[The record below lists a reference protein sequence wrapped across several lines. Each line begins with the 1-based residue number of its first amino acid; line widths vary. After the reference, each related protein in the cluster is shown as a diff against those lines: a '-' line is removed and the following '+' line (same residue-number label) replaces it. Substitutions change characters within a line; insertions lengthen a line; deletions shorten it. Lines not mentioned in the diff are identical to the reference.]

1 MKKWIILFCVVISC
15 VCADVIDS
23 ELQVALDEKQPQSLP
38 IIVVLKKNIQCT
50 QIISELAITS
60 EAANFHATVVQTMKN
75 RALESQHWLRSLCAT
90 RKFPVTN
97 YKSYWVANMVTMT
110 TSATAIHEIARQP
123 EVEHIFLD
131 ANHQFVHYIEGSQK
145 RPSDKWGLEKIGSK
159 QVNQSG
165 NSGKGVVVAV
175 IDTGVNYLHNELKGR
190 VINGRD
196 FANNDDD
203 SMDDN
208 GHGTHCA
215 GTVAGTTFGVAPEAT
230 ILAVK
235 VMAKNGGGTWGNI
248 ASGVQYVAEFNQ
260 NGQTVDIVSMSLGGP
275 SPIKQV
281 LRDAFD
287 NALALGIRF
296 AVAAGNSG
304 HYKSTID
311 APGDQ
316 KDVVTVGATN
326 FRNWIAPFS
335 SRGPVIKYGEPYIKP
350 DIVAPGVDIKSCWI
364 GGEDATRTISGTSMA
379 TPHVAG
385 AMALLLYF
393 QPKTKQNALLKALE
407 LTAQDLGD
415 SGKDNNFGSGL
426 IHIPRALAK
435 LPALQD

>member
-1 MKKWIILFCVVISC
+1 MKKWIILLCISTSFLF
-15 VCADVIDS
+15 ADVIDR
-23 ELQVALDEKQPQSLP
+23 ELQVALDKENQQSLP
-38 IIVVLKKNIQCT
+38 IIVVLKKSIHCS
-50 QIISELAITS
+50 QIMGELAITN
-60 EAANFHATVVQTMKN
+60 EAANFHSTVVQTMKN

-90 RKFPVTN
+90 RQFPVKN
-97 YKSYWVANMVTMT
+97 YKSYWIANMVTMT
-110 TSATAIHEIARQP
+110 TSVTAIREIAVQP
-123 EVEHIFLD
+123 EVERIFLD
-131 ANHQFVHYIEGSQK
+131 AEHQFVHYIEGSKQ
-145 RPSDKWGLEKIGSK
+145 RPGDKWGLEKIGSK
-159 QVNQSG
+159 QVNQNG

-215 GTVAGTTFGVAPEAT
+215 GTVAGTTLGVAPEAT

-275 SPIKQV
+275 SPIKKI

-287 NALALGIRF
+287 NALAMGIRF

-311 APGDQ
+311 SPGDQ
-316 KDVVTVGATN
+316 KDVVTIGATN

-350 DIVAPGVDIKSCWI
+350 DVVAPGVDITSCWI
-364 GGEDATRTISGTSMA
+364 GGVDATRTISGTSMA

-393 QPKTKQNALLKALE
+393 QPKTKQSALLKALE

-415 SGKDNNFGSGL
+415 KGKDNNFGSGL

>member
-1 MKKWIILFCVVISC
+1 MKKLMVIFAITTSVVF
-15 VCADVIDS
+15 ANVIDQTLEQKIERDPQQS
-23 ELQVALDEKQPQSLP
+23 VAV
-38 IIVVLKKNIQCT
+38 IIVLKDRLQCSE
-50 QIISELAITS
+50 IVSEMAISSSAV
-60 EAANFHATVVQTMKN
+60 NFHSTVVQTMKN
-75 RALESQHWLRSLCAT
+75 RAQQTQHWLHSLCAT
-90 RKFPVTN
+90 RKFPVQN
-97 YKSYWVANMVTMT
+97 YKSYWISNMVTMT
-110 TSATAIHEIARQP
+110 TSPAAIREIALQP
-123 EVEHIFLD
+123 EVKHIFFD
-131 ANHQFVHYIEGSQK
+131 KEHKFVQYFEGTPQRST
-145 RPSDKWGLEKIGSK
+145 WGLEKIGSK
-159 QVNQSG
+159 KVNESG
-165 NSGKGVVVAV
+165 NTGKGVLVAV
-175 IDTGVNYLHNELKGR
+175 IDTGVNYLHNDLKDR

-215 GTVAGTTFGVAPEAT
+215 GTVAGTTFGVAPQAT

-287 NALALGIRF
+287 NALVLGIRF

-304 HYKSTID
+304 HFKSTID

-350 DIVAPGVDIKSCWI
+350 DIVAPGVDVTSCWI
-364 GGEDATRTISGTSMA
+364 GGTDNTRTISGTSMA

-385 AMALLLYF
+385 AMALLLYY
-393 QPKTKQNALLKALE
+393 QPKTKQSVLLKALE
-407 LTAQDLGD
+407 VTAQDLGD

-426 IHIPRALAK
+426 INLPRAIAK
-435 LPALQD
+435 LPTLQQNP